1 MAITCITLVLSS
13 STREFNYV
21 KSTELFEVGKGIMN
35 VGWFSKSQ
43 QAQEKKIVQTMD
55 YQRNFNFNTNFLTLI
70 GKIMK

>member
-1 MAITCITLVLSS
+1 
-13 STREFNYV
+13 
-21 KSTELFEVGKGIMN
+21 MN